1 MCKNEVRE
9 SRNDRQ
15 KIRPSPPQI
24 GAFFVILEAYCI
36 KAMNQLS
43 FEENII
49 RIEIE
54 SWRAFAN
61 GMGDEDERKEFEE
74 MVNMY
79 HKYSRVVINAG
90 FRPFSS
96 KYLILTLLFF
106 QYRKI
111 MQWLFNKTASN

>member
-9 SRNDRQ
+9 SRNNRP

-24 GAFFVILEAYCI
+24 GAFFVILEAYRI

-61 GMGDEDERKEFEE
+61 GMRDEDERKEFEE

-96 KYLILTLLFF
+96 KHLILTLLFF